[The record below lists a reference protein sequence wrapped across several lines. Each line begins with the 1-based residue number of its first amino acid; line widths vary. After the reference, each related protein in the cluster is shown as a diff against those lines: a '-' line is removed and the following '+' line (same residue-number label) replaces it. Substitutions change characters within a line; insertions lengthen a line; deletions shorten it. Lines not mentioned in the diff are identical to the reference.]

1 MDGLTH
7 IQVVVQG
14 NAGAVGL
21 MGLDTQGRVWYGEL
35 SGAPSPA
42 RYCVKWTKVEERR

>member
-21 MGLDTQGRVWYGEL
+21 MGLDTQGRGARCRDRPGDAGGEREVMCL
-35 SGAPSPA
+35 ECA
-42 RYCVKWTKVEERR
+42 